1 MADRST
7 PEEFLGHSS
16 TQWKIEMIQETLR
29 NVAAE
34 LDTLNATNASDK
46 LERLHQI
53 LYTTS
58 GRIYRLKLNVDEPP
72 TYYALSLTKFD
83 KV

>member
-7 PEEFLGHSS
+7 PEEFLAHSS

-58 GRIYRLKLNVDEPP
+58 GDIYVLKLNVDNPP
-72 TYYALSLTKFD
+72 TYYVLGSTKS
-83 KV
+83 

>member
-7 PEEFLGHSS
+7 PEEFLAHSS

-53 LYTTS
+53 LYITS
-58 GRIYRLKLNVDEPP
+58 GDIYMLTLHVNEPP
-72 TYYALSLTKFD
+72 TYYALTMSRQEF
-83 KV
+83 

>member
-1 MADRST
+1 MAERST
-7 PEEFLGHSS
+7 LREFLTHYS
-16 TQWKIEMIQETLR
+16 TQCKIDMIQETLR

-34 LDTLNATNASDK
+34 LDTLNATNPSDK

-58 GRIYRLKLNVDEPP
+58 GRIYMLKLNVDDPP
-72 TYYALSLTKFD
+72 TYYALGSTKSR

>member
-1 MADRST
+1 MDAT
-7 PEEFLGHSS
+7 QEEFLAHPSS
-16 TQWKIEMIQETLR
+16 QQNIEIVQETLR
-29 NVAAE
+29 SVAAE

-58 GRIYRLKLNVDEPP
+58 GRIYMLKLNVEEPP
-72 TYYALSLTKFD
+72 TYYALGSTKSD
-83 KV
+83 I

>member
-7 PEEFLGHSS
+7 PEEFLAHSS

-34 LDTLNATNASDK
+34 LDTLNATNASNK
-46 LERLHQI
+46 LERMHQI

-58 GRIYRLKLNVDEPP
+58 VVF
-72 TYYALSLTKFD
+72 TC
-83 KV
+83 